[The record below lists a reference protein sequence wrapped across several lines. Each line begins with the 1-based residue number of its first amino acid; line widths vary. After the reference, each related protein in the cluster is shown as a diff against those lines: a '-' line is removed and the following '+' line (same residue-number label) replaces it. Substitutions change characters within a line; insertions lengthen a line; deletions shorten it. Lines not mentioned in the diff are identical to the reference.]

1 MPRRNRAAKNCAWI
15 DKYCTVPA
23 GLDRGRRVR
32 LTPAQRDV
40 MRRIYDGNE
49 IVEVTP
55 PLSAYLVLLH
65 LCGPE
70 AVLRGEADF
79 SFRNEKSFKA
89 DVFTTW
95 SSAGPDLKEVL
106 TLHGEHIVCPELGT
120 RFLRRHN
127 WAKCLLSGVKRH
139 GLLHCK
145 CSLLTSCGRE
155 R

>member
-1 MPRRNRAAKNCAWI
+1 VIHAPRRNRAAKNCAWI

-79 SFRNEKSFKA
+79 SFQNEKSFKA

-120 RFLRRHN
+120 RFP
-127 WAKCLLSGVKRH
+127 AAA
-139 GLLHCK
+139 
-145 CSLLTSCGRE
+145 
-155 R
+155 